1 MSILMIFEVP
11 GGTVEQY
18 HEVNERM
25 GIRGDGDA
33 PGGLVW
39 HVAGRTDD
47 GVLVADVWE
56 SREQFERFFRERAG
70 QALADAGVE
79 AGEPLVL
86 PVHNLIARGAGAE
99 PRVIV
104 LIDVPGFGPE
114 AYDSVV
120 GSMPAHAGDGS
131 QHPAASHVAAVKDA
145 GLLIVDLWDSPE
157 AFARFAESQV
167 APAAASAGL
176 GPLEPRF
183 VPVVNRIRG
192 PKAR

>member
-1 MSILMIFEVP
+1 LPPVSRAAEGSHGPARGVKRRR
-11 GGTVEQY
+11 GRTAGRGAANGTGCSVLETSERSCGDVEQY

-104 LIDVPGFGPE
+104 LI
-114 AYDSVV
+114 
-120 GSMPAHAGDGS
+120 
-131 QHPAASHVAAVKDA
+131 
-145 GLLIVDLWDSPE
+145 
-157 AFARFAESQV
+157 
-167 APAAASAGL
+167 
-176 GPLEPRF
+176 
-183 VPVVNRIRG
+183 
-192 PKAR
+192 